1 MASEFEKRNFCG
13 NILFASLIPCT
24 ILMVLLSCEGSGK
37 KEKIDSEALKE
48 PLIQVNKT
56 AAEIESGQ
64 IDGYVKRHNW
74 EVNKTGTGLRYLVYE
89 KGTGEQAKTGQVA
102 RVNFEISL
110 LNGTVCYS
118 TKESGP
124 QEFLIGESA
133 VESGLHEG
141 ITYLHVG
148 DKAKLIL
155 PSHLAHGLVGDLNK
169 IPPRSTVIYDIELV
183 GLK

>member
-1 MASEFEKRNFCG
+1 MIIKFKKIFFLFFLILAALPSCRDPGKEK
-13 NILFASLIPCT
+13 
-24 ILMVLLSCEGSGK
+24 
-37 KEKIDSEALKE
+37 KIDSEALKE
-48 PLIQVNKT
+48 PLIEINKT
-56 AAEIESGQ
+56 AAEIESEQ
-64 IDGYVKRHNW
+64 IDGYVKRHHW
-74 EVNKTGTGLRYLVYE
+74 DVIKSGTGLRYLVYE
-89 KGTGEQAKTGQVA
+89 KGEGEQARPGQVA

-124 QEFLIGESA
+124 REFLIGESG

-141 ITYLHVG
+141 IAYMRVG

-155 PSHLAHGLVGDLNK
+155 PSHLAHGLAGDLNK
-169 IPPRSTVIYDIELV
+169 IPPRSTIIYDIELI